1 MGAVEQKRFY
11 WFLLVPVLLFLGVFL
26 VLPLVLLLFLSF
38 RDVDAM
44 MNTLETYSFSQYV
57 EVFSSDIYLKTIGIT
72 LWTALKTT
80 VLCLVMAYPAAY
92 LLVKAPTGRLRA
104 LFYILLVSPLLTSVV
119 IRTFSWIVL
128 LSQNGIVNEMLISMK
143 VIEKPLPLLWNMNA
157 VIIAYVQV
165 MLPFAVL
172 PLAGSLSEMK
182 PDLKFASMSLGAG
195 RLRTFF
201 FRDLADDGSGIA
213 DRSNDRVFTFCRK
226 LYYASS
232 RRGKDAAAPAVVNLS
247 AGHASLSSSSC
258 SRYGNYFISRCQRGY
273 RNPWF
278 FPKALGGENKWVGD
292 SAVCLGENGLM
303 CVFGLRV
310 YWYTFFWRCLSL

>member
-1 MGAVEQKRFY
+1 MGALEQKRFY
-11 WFLLVPVLLFLGVFL
+11 WVLLVPVLLFLGVFL
-26 VLPLVLLLFLSF
+26 VLPLVLLLLLSF

-44 MNTLETYSFSQYV
+44 MNTLDTYSFSQYV

-128 LSQNGIVNEMLISMK
+128 LSQNGIVNEALISMK
-143 VIEKPLPLLWNMNA
+143 LIEKPVPLLWNMNA

-182 PDLKFASMSLGAG
+182 RDLKFASMSLGAG

-201 FRDLADDGSGIA
+201 FVTLPMTVPGLLTGAMI
-213 DRSNDRVFTFCRK
+213 VF
-226 LYYASS
+226 S
-232 RRGKDAAAPAVVNLS
+232 LS
-247 AGHASLSSSSC
+247 AGSYITPLLVGGRMQPLLPLSIYQQVMQVFHLPLAAAMSITLLAVVSVVI
-258 SRYGNYFISRCQRGY
+258 GILG
-273 RNPWF
+273 F
-278 FPKALGGENKWVGD
+278 FQKRWEARI
-292 SAVCLGENGLM
+292 NG
-303 CVFGLRV
+303 
-310 YWYTFFWRCLSL
+310 

>member
-44 MNTLETYSFSQYV
+44 MNTLDTYSFSQYV

-92 LLVKAPTGRLRA
+92 LLVKAQTGRLRA

-128 LSQNGIVNEMLISMK
+128 LSQNGIVNEVLISMR

-172 PLAGSLSEMK
+172 PLAGSLSEVK

-201 FRDLADDGSGIA
+201 FVTLPMTVPGLLTGAMI
-213 DRSNDRVFTFCRK
+213 VF
-226 LYYASS
+226 S
-232 RRGKDAAAPAVVNLS
+232 LS
-247 AGHASLSSSSC
+247 AGSYITPLLVGGRMQPLLPLSIYQQVMQVFHLPLAAAMAITLLAVVSVVI
-258 SRYGNYFISRCQRGY
+258 GILG
-273 RNPWF
+273 F
-278 FPKALGGENKWVGD
+278 FQKRWEARI
-292 SAVCLGENGLM
+292 NG
-303 CVFGLRV
+303 
-310 YWYTFFWRCLSL
+310 

>member
-44 MNTLETYSFSQYV
+44 MNTLDTYSFSQYV
-57 EVFSSDIYLKTIGIT
+57 EVFSSDVYLKTIGIT
-72 LWTALKTT
+72 IWTALKTT

-128 LSQNGIVNEMLISMK
+128 LSQNGIVNEALISMK
-143 VIEKPLPLLWNMNA
+143 MIEKPLPLLWNMNA

-201 FRDLADDGSGIA
+201 FVTLPMTVPGLLTGAMI
-213 DRSNDRVFTFCRK
+213 VF
-226 LYYASS
+226 S
-232 RRGKDAAAPAVVNLS
+232 LS
-247 AGHASLSSSSC
+247 AGSYITPLLVGGRMQPLLPLSIYQQVMQVFHLPLAAAMAITLLAVVSVVI
-258 SRYGNYFISRCQRGY
+258 GILG
-273 RNPWF
+273 F
-278 FPKALGGENKWVGD
+278 FQKRWEARI
-292 SAVCLGENGLM
+292 NG
-303 CVFGLRV
+303 
-310 YWYTFFWRCLSL
+310 

>member
-57 EVFSSDIYLKTIGIT
+57 EVFSTDIYLKTIGIT

-128 LSQNGIVNEMLISMK
+128 LSQNGIVNEVLISMK

-172 PLAGSLSEMK
+172 PLAGFLSEMK

-201 FRDLADDGSGIA
+201 FVTLPMTVPGLLTGAMI
-213 DRSNDRVFTFCRK
+213 VF
-226 LYYASS
+226 S
-232 RRGKDAAAPAVVNLS
+232 LS
-247 AGHASLSSSSC
+247 AGSYITPLLVGGRMQPLLPLSIYQQVMQVFHLPLAAAMAITLLAVVSVVI
-258 SRYGNYFISRCQRGY
+258 GILG
-273 RNPWF
+273 F
-278 FPKALGGENKWVGD
+278 FQKRWEARI
-292 SAVCLGENGLM
+292 NG
-303 CVFGLRV
+303 
-310 YWYTFFWRCLSL
+310 

>member
-1 MGAVEQKRFY
+1 MGALEQKRFY
-11 WFLLVPVLLFLGVFL
+11 WVLLVPVLLFLGVFL
-26 VLPLVLLLFLSF
+26 VLPLVLLLLLSF

-44 MNTLETYSFSQYV
+44 MNTLDTYSFSQYV

-128 LSQNGIVNEMLISMK
+128 LSQNGIVNEALISLK
-143 VIEKPLPLLWNMNA
+143 LIEKPLPLLWNMNA

-182 PDLKFASMSLGAG
+182 LDLKFASMSLGAG

-201 FRDLADDGSGIA
+201 FVTLPMTVPGLLTGAMI
-213 DRSNDRVFTFCRK
+213 VF
-226 LYYASS
+226 S
-232 RRGKDAAAPAVVNLS
+232 LS
-247 AGHASLSSSSC
+247 AGSYITPLLVGGRMQPLLPLSIYQQVMQVFHLPLAAAMSITLLAVVSVVI
-258 SRYGNYFISRCQRGY
+258 GILG
-273 RNPWF
+273 F
-278 FPKALGGENKWVGD
+278 FQKRWEARI
-292 SAVCLGENGLM
+292 NG
-303 CVFGLRV
+303 
-310 YWYTFFWRCLSL
+310 

>member
-92 LLVKAPTGRLRA
+92 LLVKAPTVRLRA

-128 LSQNGIVNEMLISMK
+128 LSQNGIVNEVLISMK

-201 FRDLADDGSGIA
+201 FVTLPMTVPGLLTGAMI
-213 DRSNDRVFTFCRK
+213 VF
-226 LYYASS
+226 S
-232 RRGKDAAAPAVVNLS
+232 LS
-247 AGHASLSSSSC
+247 AGSYITPLLVGGRMQPLLPLSIYQQVMQVFHLPLAAAMAITLLAVVSVVI
-258 SRYGNYFISRCQRGY
+258 GILG
-273 RNPWF
+273 F
-278 FPKALGGENKWVGD
+278 FQKRWEARI
-292 SAVCLGENGLM
+292 NG
-303 CVFGLRV
+303 
-310 YWYTFFWRCLSL
+310 

>member
-57 EVFSSDIYLKTIGIT
+57 EVFSTDIYLKTIGIT

-128 LSQNGIVNEMLISMK
+128 LSQNGIVNEVLISMK

-201 FRDLADDGSGIA
+201 FVTLPMTVPGLLTGAMI
-213 DRSNDRVFTFCRK
+213 VF
-226 LYYASS
+226 S
-232 RRGKDAAAPAVVNLS
+232 LS
-247 AGHASLSSSSC
+247 AGSYITPLLVGGRMQPLLPLSIYQQVMQVFHLPLAAAMAITLLAVVSVVI
-258 SRYGNYFISRCQRGY
+258 GILG
-273 RNPWF
+273 F
-278 FPKALGGENKWVGD
+278 FQKRWEARI
-292 SAVCLGENGLM
+292 NG
-303 CVFGLRV
+303 
-310 YWYTFFWRCLSL
+310 

>member
-57 EVFSSDIYLKTIGIT
+57 EVFSTDIYLKTIGIT

-128 LSQNGIVNEMLISMK
+128 LSQNGIVNEVLISMK

-172 PLAGSLSEMK
+172 PLTGSLSEMK

-201 FRDLADDGSGIA
+201 FVTLPMTVPGLLTGAMI
-213 DRSNDRVFTFCRK
+213 VF
-226 LYYASS
+226 S
-232 RRGKDAAAPAVVNLS
+232 LS
-247 AGHASLSSSSC
+247 AGSYITPLLVGGRMQPLLPLSIYQQVMQVFHLPLAAAMAITLLAVVSVVI
-258 SRYGNYFISRCQRGY
+258 GILG
-273 RNPWF
+273 F
-278 FPKALGGENKWVGD
+278 FQKRWEARI
-292 SAVCLGENGLM
+292 NG
-303 CVFGLRV
+303 
-310 YWYTFFWRCLSL
+310 